1 MKPELEE
8 KMQQLTHGFRLAF
21 PGKELRV
28 YCTDRTPEEQA
39 ALFRQGR
46 SLAAI
51 ERQVAMLDKGS
62 FSRLVK
68 ILNDC
73 PPQFQR
79 LVVTNASP
87 GESWHNWGAAF
98 DAVPIYK
105 NHCEW
110 DRLEDRYYSPFFQD
124 ACKRIG
130 LYWGASFGDY
140 PHFQLY
146 PNDNALKYWLDQ
158 GKAPAEIEGML
169 LDKWGQ
175 K

>member
-1 MKPELEE
+1 MKPELQE
-8 KMQQLTHGFRLAF
+8 KMQRLTHEFGLAF

-39 ALFRQGR
+39 GLFRQGR
-46 SLAAI
+46 SGFLI
-51 ERQVAMLDKGS
+51 DRKISAMIQQG
-62 FSRLVK
+62 FSRLAK
-68 ILNDC
+68 ILHDC

-79 LVVTNASP
+79 QIVTEASP

-110 DRLEDRYYSPFFQD
+110 DQLENGFYLPFFKD
-124 ACKRIG
+124 ACQRIG
-130 LYWGASFGDY
+130 LYWGESFGDS

-146 PNDNALKYWLDQ
+146 PNGNALQYWLDQ
-158 GKAPAEIEGML
+158 GKTPAEIESML